1 MNTDNNHKQS
11 MQSDEIYLLVATEL
25 GDTLTAD
32 ESRRLEQWKAA
43 SRDNAQLYDKL
54 VSIWHATPD
63 VKALAAYDSQ
73 KAFDLFL
80 ERVAEAERGQ
90 ERGGEAVSEAT
101 VAGAPSKG
109 LRAVLRRRALAVMRY
124 AAAVA
129 VVVGV
134 CSYAFY
140 RLGQHNLEQTFAQ
153 IVVEAPE
160 GATSKV
166 TLPDGTSV
174 WLNAGSRLAYS
185 QGFGVKER
193 NVHLTGEGYFE
204 VHKNREMPFN
214 VTSGSIN
221 VKVLGTKFDFR
232 DYAEDNT
239 AMVSLDEGSVALA
252 LTQKHEATEY
262 MLKPNQR
269 AVLDKRGGNLTVE
282 DYTARTACLWTDGTI
297 LLNGRRLADIAT
309 DLSRAYA
316 ARIVIAD
323 KSLGAVRFYGV
334 FHRKD
339 QSLMQI
345 LNTLAGTGRIR
356 YTISGNVVRIY

>member
-1 MNTDNNHKQS
+1 MNTDNNRKQS
-11 MQSDEIYLLVATEL
+11 MQSEEIYLLVATEL

-43 SRDNAQLYDKL
+43 SRDNAQLYDRL
-54 VSIWHATPD
+54 VSIWHAMPD
-63 VKALAAYDSQ
+63 VEALAAYDSH
-73 KAFDLFL
+73 KAFSLFL
-80 ERVAEAERGQ
+80 ERVAEAGRSQ
-90 ERGGEAVSEAT
+90 DGGGDGVSEAP
-101 VAGAPSKG
+101 AADAPRG
-109 LRAVLRRRALAVMRY
+109 GRRVVLRRRVLTLMRY
-124 AAAVA
+124 AALVA

-140 RLGQHNLEQTFAQ
+140 RLGQHNLEQSFAQ

-185 QGFGVKER
+185 QGFGVKDR
-193 NVHLTGEGYFE
+193 NVQLTGEGYFE

-214 VTSGSIN
+214 VASGCIN
-221 VKVLGTKFDFR
+221 VRVLGTKFDFR

-297 LLNGRRLADIAT
+297 MLNGRRLADIAA

-323 KSLGAVRFYGV
+323 RSLAGVRFYGV

-339 QSLMQI
+339 QSLTQI
-345 LNTLAGTGRIR
+345 LNTLAGTGRMR
-356 YTISGNVVRIY
+356 YTMSGNVVRIY